1 MPNGNWLERSFAFIR
16 RHWLTIAIGAIFL
29 LWWGVPTARKAYYD
43 ARVRE
48 LCAQDGGIKVYEQVK
63 LPADRFDQWGG
74 VRIPFA
80 SDAKPSDEFV
90 MHWDKEYYK
99 KTKSISGLELW
110 RDRFSIIRRMDS
122 AVLGEAIS
130 YARRGG
136 DPIQPWESSWYTCSE
151 ELGEQALIRRV
162 FIRE

>member
-1 MPNGNWLERSFAFIR
+1 VPNGNWFERSFAFTR
-16 RHWLTIAIGAIFL
+16 RHRLTIAIGAILL
-29 LWWGVPTARKAYYD
+29 LWWGVPAARKAYYD

-80 SDAKPSDEFV
+80 SKANPSDEFV
-90 MHWDKEYYK
+90 MNWDKEYYK
-99 KTKSISGLELW
+99 KTNSISGLELW
-110 RDRFSIIRRMDS
+110 RERFSIIRRMDS
-122 AVLGEAIS
+122 VVLGEAIS

-136 DPIQPWESSWYTCSE
+136 DPIQPWESSSFGCPKSA
-151 ELGEQALIRRV
+151 GDQDLIRKV
-162 FIRE
+162 FIQ